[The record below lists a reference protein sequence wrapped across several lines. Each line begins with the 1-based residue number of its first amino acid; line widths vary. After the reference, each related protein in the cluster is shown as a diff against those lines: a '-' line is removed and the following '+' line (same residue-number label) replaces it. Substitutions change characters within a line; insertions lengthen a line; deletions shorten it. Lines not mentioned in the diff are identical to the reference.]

1 MEVILRVVLIAL
13 VTATGMMMNHTIQSK
28 AHTLHFMKEDLEIA
42 VHDAALQTD
51 TEEMRKGK
59 IVFHQDV
66 AIDTFHQ
73 SFQRNSRL
81 LPDQYELKEVRFY
94 DSSTTFPVTYQ
105 SSVSDF
111 SDVFFSP
118 TIVAIIETSQ
128 NAYFSDTDSA
138 NFMQIASYSYQVR
151 KNEPQFD
158 DYVIGAPNE
167 QGFIWPSPF
176 TRTVTSNFGM
186 RTNPVTGV
194 YKLHAGIDIASPGV
208 RNTPAVA
215 ARAGTVIYAG
225 YVSGY
230 GNVVVVDHGGG
241 FETRY
246 AHLNTISV
254 SQGQSVT
261 IGQALGGIGNT
272 GNSTGDH
279 LHFEIRLFGT
289 PFDPLQFY

>member
-1 MEVILRVVLIAL
+1 MDVVLRMMMIAL
-13 VTATGMMMNHTIQSK
+13 VAVTGMFINHTIQTK
-28 AHTLHFMKEDLEIA
+28 AHTLHFLKEDLEVA
-42 VHDAALQTD
+42 VHDAALQTNND
-51 TEEMRKGK
+51 EMRNGK
-59 IVFHQDV
+59 IVFDQPL
-66 AIDTFHQ
+66 AIDTLQQ
-73 SFQRNSRL
+73 SFQKNSKL
-81 LPDQYELKEVRFY
+81 SSDQYTLKEIRFY
-94 DSSTTFPVTYQ
+94 DSSTTFPVTFQ

-128 NAYFSDTDSA
+128 NAYFSDTDTS
-138 NFMQIASYSYQVR
+138 NFLQIASYSYQVK
-151 KNEPQFD
+151 KNSPQFD

-167 QGFIWPSPF
+167 QGFIWPVPF

-194 YKLHAGIDIASPGV
+194 YKLHAGIDIAAPGV

-225 YVSGY
+225 YVNGY

-246 AHLNTISV
+246 AHLNSFSV
-254 SQGQSVT
+254 SSGQNVG
-261 IGQALGGIGNT
+261 IGQALGAIGST

-279 LHFEIRLFGT
+279 LHYEIRMNGT

>member
-1 MEVILRVVLIAL
+1 MEVILRVVLIVMVAS
-13 VTATGMMMNHTIQSK
+13 TGMMMNHTIQSK
-28 AHTLHFMKEDLEIA
+28 AHTLHFLKEDLEIA
-42 VHDAALQTD
+42 VHDAALQTNRD
-51 TEEMRKGK
+51 EMRSGR
-59 IVFHQDV
+59 IVFDQEL
-66 AIDTFHQ
+66 AIDTLHR
-73 SFQRNSRL
+73 SFQKNSAL
-81 LPDQYELKEVRFY
+81 SQNQYELKEIRFY

-105 SSVSDF
+105 STVSDF

-118 TIVAIIETSQ
+118 TIVAILESSQ
-128 NAYFSDTDSA
+128 NAYFSDTDTGK
-138 NFMQIASYSYQVR
+138 FMQIASYSYQV
-151 KNEPQFD
+151 KKDSPQFN

-167 QGFIWPSPF
+167 QGFIWPVPF

-194 YKLHAGIDIASPGV
+194 YKLHAGIDIAAPGV

-225 YVSGY
+225 YVNGY

-246 AHLNTISV
+246 AHLNSISV
-254 SQGQSVT
+254 SNGQAVG
-261 IGQALGGIGNT
+261 IGQALGAIGST

-279 LHFEIRLFGT
+279 LHYEIRMNGT